1 VDAIDLFRR
10 DGLSGDREAHT
21 ELQCL
26 QLGAARQT
34 LA

>member
-1 VDAIDLFRR
+1 MPSICSAVMVSLEV
-10 DGLSGDREAHT
+10 LEAHT